1 MRIGFLYRVELI
13 VGQVYEC
20 HLPFVLESLP
30 VVSSSSVDQQA
41 YLPEPGT
48 EGEGGS
54 VWKEIVLRIIYKR
67 SNEVPYSVGT
77 SLRIITL
84 VRTGSHLDL
93 F

>member
-1 MRIGFLYRVELI
+1 MRIGFLYRVELA

-54 VWKEIVLRIIYKR
+54 VR
-67 SNEVPYSVGT
+67 
-77 SLRIITL
+77 
-84 VRTGSHLDL
+84 
-93 F
+93 